1 MADPQSLLQP
11 LRSDSLKPRASAQA
25 VWNTE
30 AAPPSLEEPSFP
42 TLQQSSGRSANA
54 PVPPEIPFAADG
66 DLTLDDVLSSLV
78 PVCIEEEE
86 PVNETDAVPSER
98 MPVPVCVPLF
108 EKFPTVYDMARA
120 DLSEI
125 EEIIRPC
132 MKRDEP
138 VWREYVFKAA
148 EEYYKDHPESK

>member
-108 EKFPTVYDMARA
+108 E
-120 DLSEI
+120 DLPPQ
-125 EEIIRPC
+125 RKP
-132 MKRDEP
+132 
-138 VWREYVFKAA
+138 KAWLWLIVIA
-148 EEYYKDHPESK
+148 VLAGGIYAAWHFGYLDAILP